1 MLLIFDLWDIK
12 NEELL
17 SQCPLQENK
26 EMQNWDYLY
35 LEYAEHDIFED
46 DSLHCRHHAVYEIRI
61 GGSGGK
67 IIDFS
72 IGIQIL

>member
-1 MLLIFDLWDIK
+1 
-12 NEELL
+12 
-17 SQCPLQENK
+17 
-26 EMQNWDYLY
+26 MQNWDYLY

-46 DSLHCRHHAVYEIRI
+46 DSLHCRHHVVYEIRI

-72 IGIQIL
+72 IGIQILWQELRSDKPSGRNKV

>member
-1 MLLIFDLWDIK
+1 
-12 NEELL
+12 
-17 SQCPLQENK
+17 
-26 EMQNWDYLY
+26 MQNWDYLY

-46 DSLHCRHHAVYEIRI
+46 DSLHCRHHVVYEIRI

-67 IIDFS
+67 IMNFS